1 MQRMMMAAAAAVMLG
16 TGYGLPGVSQ
26 GPAPAR
32 EAYYAT
38 VPPAAWMPA
47 DTADSLYRLARQA
60 LNRSRFEEAAEQFR
74 LISSRYPASTYAADA
89 LYWEAFAL
97 YRMNGTGDLRR
108 ALAALERQ
116 AEDYPNAGTR
126 SDARSLASRINADL
140 ARRGDPRATTYV
152 AQEAAGAAVA
162 PAPPIAATPG
172 TPPVPATAAAPNVN
186 ARPRPVRQ
194 PRVPRPA
201 RGRGS
206 DDCDDEDDS
215 RIFAIQALMNSN
227 SERAVP
233 LLRKVLERRDSAS
246 VCLRRFAMM
255 VAAQQ
260 GDEAADL
267 LIGSARNDPDPEV
280 RKQAIF
286 WLSQTDDQ
294 RVLPI
299 LDSVIRTSDDD
310 ELRSAAVFALSQQ
323 RSPEARRVLRSYAER
338 EDVSEESR
346 TQALHFIAQGGTPED
361 MAYLRGVYGKM
372 KSSESKQHVMAVMMS
387 HQSRENAA
395 WLLGIAKNR
404 NEDMELRKQALFFAG
419 HAGATTDDLLEVY
432 RSLPDDPELRQH
444 MLVVLGQ
451 RSSDPG
457 AVTHLL
463 EIARTEK
470 DPELRKMA
478 LFWLSQSD
486 DPRATKLLE
495 DLLEE

>member
-1 MQRMMMAAAAAVMLG
+1 MQRMMMVAAAAVLFG
-16 TGYGLPGVSQ
+16 GLPEIAQ
-26 GPAPAR
+26 GPAPSPQS
-32 EAYYAT
+32 YYAT

-60 LNRSRFEEAAEQFR
+60 LNRSRYDEAAERFR
-74 LISSRYPASTYAADA
+74 EIYSRYPESTYAADA

-108 ALAALERQ
+108 ALVSLDQQ
-116 AEDYPNAGTR
+116 AEKYPNAATR
-126 SDARSLASRINADL
+126 GDARGLTSRINADL

-152 AQEAAGAAVA
+152 AQEAAGATVAPAAPVATPATPAVPGTPAVA
-162 PAPPIAATPG
+162 PT
-172 TPPVPATAAAPNVN
+172 
-186 ARPRPVRQ
+186 PRPGRDRPPRAPRP
-194 PRVPRPA
+194 PRV
-201 RGRGS
+201 RG
-206 DDCDDEDDS
+206 DDCNDEDDS

-233 LLRKVLERRDSAS
+233 LLKKVLERRDSAS

-260 GDEAADL
+260 GDQAADL
-267 LIGSARNDPDPEV
+267 LISSARNDPDAEV

-286 WLSQTDDQ
+286 WLSQTNDP
-294 RVLPI
+294 RVVPI

-310 ELRSAAVFALSQQ
+310 ELRGSAVFALSQQ
-323 RSPEARRVLRSYAER
+323 RSAEARRVLRSYVER
-338 EDVSEESR
+338 EDLSDEARS
-346 TQALHFIAQGGTPED
+346 QALHFLAMGNDPDDIAF
-361 MAYLRGVYGKM
+361 LRGIYGKV
-372 KSSESKQHVMAVMMS
+372 KSKEAKQQIMAGMMS
-387 HQSRENAA
+387 NRSPEHAR
-395 WLLGIAKNR
+395 WLLGIAKDR
-404 NEDMELRKQALFFAG
+404 NEDMEVRKQALFFAG
-419 HAGATTDDLLEVY
+419 MAETSTKELLDVY
-432 RSLPDDPELRQH
+432 NSFPNDPELRQH

-451 RSSDPG
+451 RSSDPA

>member
-16 TGYGLPGVSQ
+16 TGYGLPELAQ
-26 GPAPAR
+26 GPAPASQ
-32 EAYYAT
+32 AYYAT

-60 LNRSRFEEAAEQFR
+60 LNRSRFSEAAEQFR
-74 LISSRYPASTYAADA
+74 VIYSRYPESTYAADA

-97 YRMNGTGDLRR
+97 YRMNGTNELRR
-108 ALAALERQ
+108 ALASLERQ
-116 AEDYPNAGTR
+116 AERYPNAATR
-126 SDARSLASRINADL
+126 SDAKSLASRINADL

-162 PAPPIAATPG
+162 PAPPVAGAPATPAS
-172 TPPVPATAAAPNVN
+172 PAVPTVRPN
-186 ARPRPVRQ
+186 ARPPREPKAPRP
-194 PRVPRPA
+194 PRVR
-201 RGRGS
+201 S

-233 LLRKVLERRDSAS
+233 LLKKVLERRDSAS

-260 GDEAADL
+260 GDQAADL
-267 LIGSARNDPDPEV
+267 LITSARNDPDPEV

-286 WLSQTDDQ
+286 WLSQTHDP
-294 RVLPI
+294 RVVPI

-310 ELRSAAVFALSQQ
+310 ELRGSAVFALSQQ
-323 RSPEARRVLRSYAER
+323 RTAEARRVLRSYAER
-338 EDVSEESR
+338 EDISDEARS
-346 TQALHFIAQGGTPED
+346 QALHFLAMGNDPDDIAF
-361 MAYLRGVYGKM
+361 LRGVYAKV
-372 KSSESKQHVMAVMMS
+372 KSKEAKQQIMAGMMS
-387 HQSRENAA
+387 NRSPEHAR
-395 WLLGIAKNR
+395 WLLGIAKDR
-404 NEDMELRKQALFFAG
+404 NEDMEIRKQALFFAG
-419 HAGATTDDLLEVY
+419 MAETTTKELLDVY
-432 RSLPDDPELRQH
+432 NSFPDDPELRQH

-451 RSSDPG
+451 RSSDPA

-486 DPRATKLLE
+486 DPRATKMLE

>member
-16 TGYGLPGVSQ
+16 TGYGLPEIAQ
-26 GPAPAR
+26 GPAPAQQ
-32 EAYYAT
+32 AYYAT

-74 LISSRYPASTYAADA
+74 LIHSRYPESTYAADA

-97 YRMNGTGDLRR
+97 YRMNGTRDLRR
-108 ALAALERQ
+108 ALASLERQ
-116 AEDYPNAGTR
+116 AETYPNAATR

-152 AQEAAGAAVA
+152 AQEAAGAAT
-162 PAPPIAATPG
+162 PAPPIAAAPSTPG
-172 TPPVPATAAAPNVN
+172 VPAAAPVPGVG
-186 ARPRPVRQ
+186 PR
-194 PRVPRPA
+194 PRPA
-201 RGRGS
+201 REPRAPRPPRIRS

-233 LLRKVLERRDSAS
+233 LLKKVLERRDSAS

-260 GDEAADL
+260 GDQAADL
-267 LIGSARNDPDPEV
+267 LITSARNDPDPEV

-286 WLSQTDDQ
+286 WLSQTNDE

-310 ELRSAAVFALSQQ
+310 ELRSAALFALSQQ
-323 RSPEARRVLRSYAER
+323 RSPEARRVLRTYAER
-338 EDVSEESR
+338 EDVSDESR

-361 MAYLRGVYGKM
+361 MAYLRSVYGKM
-372 KSSESKQHVMAVMMS
+372 KSSESKQQVMAVMMS
-387 HQSRENAA
+387 HQSRENAQ
-395 WLLGIAKNR
+395 WLIGIAKDR
-404 NEDMELRKQALFFAG
+404 NEDMEIRKQALFFAG
-419 HAGATTDDLLEVY
+419 HAGATTDDLLAVY
-432 RSLPDDPELRQH
+432 GSLPDDPELRQH

-451 RSSDPG
+451 RSDDPA
-457 AVTHLL
+457 AVGHLIQ
-463 EIARTEK
+463 IARTEK

-495 DLLEE
+495 ELLEE